1 MLNPV
6 FSVAHLRETVPIFYE
21 VGHKFRETF
30 LQKVANG
37 PKEVDVIAWMTRC
50 ALELIGRSG
59 LGYSFDNLA
68 ENSVPHPFVDAVKEL
83 LPLSS
88 KSSFLQS
95 ALIPIASK
103 IGTPRFRRAIVDLIP
118 SPIIR
123 RLRDIVDIFHNTS
136 VEILETKKAALR
148 GGDQALAAQI
158 GKGKDIISILL
169 RENMEASMEDRLSD
183 NELLGQVTSL
193 TFAATDTTS
202 GALSRIFHLLALHK
216 DVQTRLREEILEA
229 RKQNGGEDLG
239 YDTLVSLPYMD
250 AICRETLRLYPPVSS
265 IIRSARQDI
274 ILPLGVPIKGKNGKE
289 INAIPIPKG
298 TDVIGSI
305 IGSNRNPQFW
315 GPDVDEWKPE
325 RWSNPLPESVINA
338 RVPGVYSHLLTFSG
352 GARSCIGFKFSQLEI
367 KVILVL
373 LLEKIEFSLSNK
385 EIVWQMNPIATPNV
399 DMDSTTPTLPMKLS
413 LVNSKV

>member
-1 MLNPV
+1 
-6 FSVAHLRETVPIFYE
+6 
-21 VGHKFRETF
+21 
-30 LQKVANG
+30 
-37 PKEVDVIAWMTRC
+37 
-50 ALELIGRSG
+50 
-59 LGYSFDNLA
+59 
-68 ENSVPHPFVDAVKEL
+68 
-83 LPLSS
+83 
-88 KSSFLQS
+88 
-95 ALIPIASK
+95 
-103 IGTPRFRRAIVDLIP
+103 VDLIP